1 MSLNRHLFVALS
13 SHGFGHLAQI
23 APVLNELRR
32 RLPNLCLTLQCTLPE
47 KVLRSRIQGDFHQ
60 LAEATDI
67 GLIMANAA
75 KVSVAESLAAYQ
87 TFHADWD
94 NRLDREIALL
104 NRLTPDLVL
113 ADIPYLPLAAAAHCN
128 VPAVALCSLNW
139 ADVFQHYFPDYPDLE
154 KIQSTMLEAYH
165 SAKVF
170 LCPAPSMPMPTLTN
184 TRRIGPIAAIGQKR
198 RAELNVRLG
207 LRDDEILVLMGLGG
221 IDMPLPVERWS
232 DRPNTRWLIPMGWG
246 VKGKALRYREDL
258 ADIPFIDL
266 VRSCDVLLT
275 KPGYGAFT
283 EAVCNAR
290 PVLYVE
296 RPDWP
301 ETPWLVDWLAQY
313 GNALGIDKKQ
323 LETDHVLISLDTL
336 LTQRRKLALTPTGVA
351 EAAAHLHALL
361 A

>member
-1 MSLNRHLFVALS
+1 LVYVFYLKVLRLQLNGKLMSLNRHLFVALS
-13 SHGFGHLAQI
+13 SHGFGHLAQA

-32 RLPNLCLTLQCTLPE
+32 RLPDLCLTLQCTLPE
-47 KVLRSRIQGDFHQ
+47 KVLRSRIQGNFHQ
-60 LAEATDI
+60 IPEATDI

-75 KVSVAESLAAYQ
+75 KVLVADSLAAYQ
-87 TFHADWD
+87 TFHADWN
-94 NRLDREIALL
+94 NRLDKEIALL
-104 NRLTPDLVL
+104 DRLTPDLVL
-113 ADIPYLPLAAAAHCN
+113 ADIPYLPLAAAARCN

-139 ADVFQHYFPDYPDLE
+139 ADVFQHYFPDYRD
-154 KIQSTMLEAYH
+154 
-165 SAKVF
+165 
-170 LCPAPSMPMPTLTN
+170 
-184 TRRIGPIAAIGQKR
+184 
-198 RAELNVRLG
+198 LG

-246 VKGKALRYREDL
+246 VKGKTLRYREDI

-283 EAVCNAR
+283 EAVCNAK

-301 ETPWLVDWLAQY
+301 ETPWLVDWMAQY
-313 GNALGIDKKQ
+313 GNALGIDEKQ
-323 LETDHVLISLDTL
+323 IETNHMLIALDTL
-336 LTQRRKLALTPTGVA
+336 LAQPRKPALIPTGID
-351 EAAAHLHALL
+351 EAATHLQALL